1 MYSGLPTSELPENI
15 KQGLTPNLCGAWG
28 PQESAAWE
36 ILVMSRVS
44 MSYSIHISH
53 GRLEGC

>member
-1 MYSGLPTSELPENI
+1 MYSGLPTSELPENT
-15 KQGLTPNLCGAWG
+15 KQGLTLNLCGAWG

-36 ILVMSRVS
+36 ILVMLHAS

-53 GRLEGC
+53 GRVGGC